1 MREVAGRGCYYR
13 VIQSN
18 IGDFVA
24 KGLFPSVV
32 NTDYLHAWPERI
44 YFRFEK
50 SLVGGIETE
59 DVQ

>member
-1 MREVAGRGCYYR
+1 
-13 VIQSN
+13 
-18 IGDFVA
+18 
-24 KGLFPSVV
+24 V